1 MNPTEATAKITK
13 MRAGNDDWWNVND
26 VADFLGIKPASARHW
41 MWKMKVKRSAANY
54 RLTHRTW
61 VEQALEKK
69 AKKVVR
75 GTANVPE
82 GGSSLVDDSSHN
94 IEKGEPNEQPTNP

>member
-1 MNPTEATAKITK
+1 MNTIQAPAKQTK
-13 MRAGNDDWWNVND
+13 MRAGNDEWWNVND
-26 VADFLGIKPASARHW
+26 VAEFLGIKPASARHW

-69 AKKVVR
+69 AKKRTR
-75 GTANVPE
+75 GTESVLTP
-82 GGSSLVDDSSHN
+82 SLDLPDESTTQPN
-94 IEKGEPNEQPTNP
+94 QGEPNEPTQP

>member
-1 MNPTEATAKITK
+1 MNPTETIAKQTK

-54 RLTHRTW
+54 RLTHRSW
-61 VEQALEKK
+61 VEQALDRK
-69 AKKVVR
+69 AKKRTR
-75 GTANVPE
+75 GTESVLTTPLDLPDETTTQLNQ
-82 GGSSLVDDSSHN
+82 
-94 IEKGEPNEQPTNP
+94 GEPNEQPTNP

>member
-1 MNPTEATAKITK
+1 MNPIEAPAKQTK
-13 MRAGNDDWWNVND
+13 MRAGNNEWWNIND

-54 RLTHRTW
+54 RLTHRSW
-61 VEQALEKK
+61 VEQALDKK

-75 GTANVPE
+75 GTANVPQV
-82 GGSSLVDDSSHN
+82 GSSLPDDSSHN
-94 IEKGEPNEQPTNP
+94 TNQGEPNEPTQP

>member
-82 GGSSLVDDSSHN
+82 VKSSLPDDLSHN
-94 IEKGEPNEQPTNP
+94 TKQGEPNEPIQP